1 MSLASCLAIGYGTW
15 LARLEVPY
23 NDVQVEVEVDLDLS
37 GLLGVDDSLP
47 PAPDEMRV
55 RVYVDSPAPRAE
67 VERILELADRH
78 SPQLHLFTRPITL
91 NRELNLTG
99 PPSGAALA

>member
-1 MSLASCLAIGYGTW
+1 
-15 LARLEVPY
+15 
-23 NDVQVEVEVDLDLS
+23 VEVEVDLDLS
-37 GLLGVDDSLP
+37 GLLGDDDTLP

-78 SPQLHLFTRPITL
+78 SPQ
-91 NRELNLTG
+91 
-99 PPSGAALA
+99 